1 MKGVLDV
8 MEWLLPRPLQDVPE
22 TMYTSLKSQLG
33 QVDSASSKALLQL
46 LQSRLSITIHVPFQE
61 TIVYDKRLLATDE
74 GLKLQYGDY
83 DVAKAVAGVT
93 TCDGINAVVQF
104 ATNADSVPASMRA
117 KARPE
122 AVESVVKP
130 AMTSASA
137 SSSARRHVVYYL
149 VTGKGTVQPIK
160 SKYKQ
165 ITRKNTRW
173 VYESKGVSLGSFGS
187 EAEAAAAVAQSLG
200 LSEAPLRDKLL
211 MKNGEVCV
219 VLWHS
224 P

>member
-1 MKGVLDV
+1 
-8 MEWLLPRPLQDVPE
+8 
-22 TMYTSLKSQLG
+22 
-33 QVDSASSKALLQL
+33 
-46 LQSRLSITIHVPFQE
+46 
-61 TIVYDKRLLATDE
+61 
-74 GLKLQYGDY
+74 
-83 DVAKAVAGVT
+83 VT

-130 AMTSASA
+130 AITSASA